1 MPAAGETHNAPQTMH
16 HNPGINLQVDPL
28 GELEVQRAL
37 ALAHARESYP
47 AVSRETLLGYCEA
60 AWDVALKADP
70 RRRDLQGSFDQALLI
85 IAWTQRRSGGRVPLR
100 DLIEQTVPRVALE
113 PFISEPG
120 QPALAERQPEVGVQ
134 PEGPRHGARRDGAST
149 DDGVAAPPPST
160 VPVVRLE
167 LAPAPMVIEV
177 SAGSR
182 EPGSGRRP

>member
-1 MPAAGETHNAPQTMH
+1 M
-16 HNPGINLQVDPL
+16 
-28 GELEVQRAL
+28 QRAL

-70 RRRDLQGSFDQALLI
+70 RRRDLQGSFDRALLI
-85 IAWTQRRSGGRVPLR
+85 IAWTQRRSGGRVPFR
-100 DLIEQTVPRVALE
+100 ELIEQTVPRIALE

-120 QPALAERQPEVGVQ
+120 QN
-134 PEGPRHGARRDGAST
+134 
-149 DDGVAAPPPST
+149 DGVAAPAPST

-167 LAPAPMVIEV
+167 LAPAPMIIEV
-177 SAGSR
+177 SAGSP

>member
-1 MPAAGETHNAPQTMH
+1 MPAAGETHNAPQAMH
-16 HNPGINLQVDPL
+16 HNPGIDLHVDPL

-70 RRRDLQGSFDQALLI
+70 RRRDLQGSFDRALLI

-100 DLIEQTVPRVALE
+100 ELIEWTVPRIALE

-120 QPALAERQPEVGVQ
+120 QN
-134 PEGPRHGARRDGAST
+134 
-149 DDGVAAPPPST
+149 DGVAAPAPST

-177 SAGSR
+177 SAGSP